1 MENDNG
7 NGRITLA
14 VISTKLDNLIDM
26 QKAVVAK
33 VEKHSEQINCL
44 ERHDSTQD
52 EKIDQIEGRVKS
64 WNLLNSFGVVGAAI
78 MAMWGKQ

>member
-14 VISTKLDNLIDM
+14 VLSTKLDAIIETQKTIVHKIDNHDDAIH
-26 QKAVVAK
+26 K
-33 VEKHSEQINCL
+33 L
-44 ERHDSTQD
+44 ENKDGRQD
-52 EKIDQIEGRVKS
+52 EKIEQLEGRVKS

-78 MAMWGKQ
+78 MGLWGK